1 MVSGKFN
8 ALIDFNFSSKN
19 PYDINSPSFD
29 PELYTQRLIK
39 EASLAQ
45 LMAHENE
52 TVKQI
57 HSLDSDMQTLVR
69 FSSFFKIIHYSIYL
83 ATTPAIYNGKVK
95 CHLMSHSVISKKC

>member
-1 MVSGKFN
+1 MQKTTFFY
-8 ALIDFNFSSKN
+8 IFSSRN

-57 HSLDSDMQTLVR
+57 HSLDSDMQTLVSTHNLR
-69 FSSFFKIIHYSIYL
+69 RVRSKSIL
-83 ATTPAIYNGKVK
+83 
-95 CHLMSHSVISKKC
+95 H

>member
-1 MVSGKFN
+1 MCYIFVS
-8 ALIDFNFSSKN
+8 SSRN
-19 PYDINSPSFD
+19 PYDINSPAFD

-57 HSLDSDMQTLVR
+57 HSLDSDMQTLVIE
-69 FSSFFKIIHYSIYL
+69 FKS
-83 ATTPAIYNGKVK
+83 
-95 CHLMSHSVISKKC
+95 

>member
-1 MVSGKFN
+1 MNNFLTFDVTLSNIFEHC
-8 ALIDFNFSSKN
+8 LSIDIFIFSSKN
-19 PYDINSPSFD
+19 PYDINSQSFD

-57 HSLDSDMQTLVR
+57 HSLDSDMQTLVSIPC
-69 FSSFFKIIHYSIYL
+69 FKDNPVSQSNFFVHSI
-83 ATTPAIYNGKVK
+83 
-95 CHLMSHSVISKKC
+95 